1 MSSNYRTIDLPNFS
15 SILQI
20 LRVFISTLQLEKY
33 DGVFPAIG
41 GVDIHMQSKAISPL
55 ADGMRSI
62 GLYNSWVATS
72 LVLTYNEI
80 PVHKDNAHEFDYS
93 LNLPILNT
101 ERTYTSFYKVTH
113 PPVTKYLPNGLP
125 YDVYEKECCEVL
137 DVVEIKAPTL
147 LNVKVPHGVTL
158 SGGPVPR
165 ITLALR
171 INNVYE
177 NLFGDHTHVNG
188 IRR

>member
-1 MSSNYRTIDLPNFS
+1 MSNNYRVIDLPNF
-15 SILQI
+15 IAIQQI
-20 LRVFISTLQLEKY
+20 LRIFVSTLMLDDT
-33 DGVFPAIG
+33 DGVFPIVG
-41 GVDIHMQSKAISPL
+41 GVDIHNEAKTIGPL
-55 ADGMRSI
+55 VESLKSI
-62 GLYNSWVATS
+62 GMYDSWVATS

-101 ERTYTSFYKVTH
+101 EKTYTSFYRVTQ

-125 YDVYEKECCEVL
+125 YDMYEKEYCEVI
-137 DVVEIKAPTL
+137 DAVEVNTPTL

-158 SGGPVPR
+158 GGGQVPR

-177 NLFGDHTHVNG
+177 NLFGDNTQSNG
-188 IRR
+188 TRR

>member
-1 MSSNYRTIDLPNFS
+1 M
-15 SILQI
+15 
-20 LRVFISTLQLEKY
+20 FITTLHLDDH
-33 DGVFPAIG
+33 DGVFPMMG
-41 GVDIHMQSKAISPL
+41 DVDIHTQSKAIGPL
-55 ADGMRSI
+55 AESMKLI
-62 GLYNSWVATS
+62 GLYDSWVATS

-101 ERTYTSFYKVTH
+101 ESTHTSFYKVTQ

-125 YDVYEKECCEVL
+125 YDVYEKECCEIV
-137 DVVEIKAPTL
+137 DVVEIDTPTL

-158 SGGPVPR
+158 GGGPVPR

-177 NLFGDHTHVNG
+177 NLFGDHAHVNG